1 MTVCWLAKDQLMRKS
16 IIVLLS
22 AIKSLP
28 GDILRNTHLTIIGGK
43 GDAVGEL
50 QSFIIEAGLSPN
62 VTLLIDADNDT
73 KIAAYQETDLY
84 FQPSTYEG
92 FGNSVLEAMTYGTP
106 AIVSGLTAQPEV
118 VKDSGY
124 VLREISE
131 ECISEVIIENHGLTA
146 VARQKL
152 RSKTLDVV
160 LTEHSF
166 DRRLR
171 DFQAIMMDLK

>member
-1 MTVCWLAKDQLMRKS
+1 MTNIR
-16 IIVLLS
+16 
-22 AIKSLP
+22 
-28 GDILRNTHLTIIGGK
+28 GNGG
-43 GDAVGEL
+43 AVGEL
-50 QSFIIEAGLSPN
+50 QSCIIEAGLSPN

-73 KIAAYQETDLY
+73 KTAAYQETDLY
-84 FQPSTYEG
+84 FQPSTYED

-124 VLREISE
+124 VLREISK

-146 VARQKL
+146 TARKKL
-152 RSKTLDVV
+152 RSKTLDIV
-160 LTEHSF
+160 LKEHSF
-166 DRRLR
+166 DRRLC